1 MSPARAYIDYGGLAT
16 SAAPFSCTDSVL
28 DCFFLEAD
36 HGRLG
41 ALCRRVFDAPTR
53 NAVAVEPVAAHVMLC
68 FGVIPHIRPQ
78 GGPASRMGSV
88 PEKQVSIFVPVLV
101 HDRRVRPARTQLAFF
116 VPFIWVDNA
125 ISLAGGREIYGYPKN
140 FGRISVPVPG
150 QPRSFTLDAFGG
162 NFGAHNQAGWR
173 PLIELDATT
182 EETDEQSA
190 AAADWQSLEHALSA
204 LQTSV
209 RRQADHLLAP
219 GIDLAGTFEHMI
231 STQCVPQVFLKQ
243 FRSARDG
250 AFASFQ
256 QVVDAP
262 IHITRLSGG
271 MVAGSHTLVLHHL
284 DSHPVGEEL
293 GLQDQSTERAFR
305 LDMDFVLDT
314 GSVLWDAHQRT
325 QPQALPPGEMEW
337 VAGAMRALLAVRPGI
352 DTLLHPRRAVAGA
365 MEAIAR
371 ILLPP
376 APQPRTPTQ
385 AQPGPTPLVETVPV
399 EPEGE
404 VTGKPVPLKRPAR
417 PATTRPPVAA
427 RRRPK

>member
-36 HGRLG
+36 HGCLS

-53 NAVAVEPVAAHVMLC
+53 GAVAVEPVASHVMLC
-68 FGVIPHIRPQ
+68 FGVIPYIRPQ

-101 HDRRVRPARTQLAFF
+101 HDRRMRPARTQLAFF

-140 FGRISVPVPG
+140 FGRIAVPVSG
-150 QPRSFTLDAFGG
+150 QSRSFTLDAFGG
-162 NFGAHNQAGWR
+162 NFGAGNQAGWR
-173 PLIELDATT
+173 PLLELNAAT
-182 EETDEQSA
+182 EANAEP
-190 AAADWQSLEHALSA
+190 ADWQTLAHALSA
-204 LQTSV
+204 LQTSI
-209 RRQADHLLAP
+209 RGEAGGLLAP
-219 GIDLAGTFEHMI
+219 GIDLADGMFERMV

-250 AFASFQ
+250 DHASFQ

-271 MVAGSHTLVLHHL
+271 MVAGPHTLVIHHL
-284 DSHPVGEEL
+284 DSHPIGEEL
-293 GLQDQSTERAFR
+293 GLQDQSTDHAFR

-325 QPQALPPGEMEW
+325 QPQPLPSGELAS

-352 DTLLHPRRAVAGA
+352 DTLLHPRRTVTAALA
-365 MEAIAR
+365 AIAR
-371 ILLPP
+371 MVLLPP
-376 APQPRTPTQ
+376 PPPQAEPRPRPAAT
-385 AQPGPTPLVETVPV
+385 AVPV
-399 EPEGE
+399 EPTAELI
-404 VTGKPVPLKRPAR
+404 GKPAPRGRAAR

-427 RRRPK
+427 RRRSK